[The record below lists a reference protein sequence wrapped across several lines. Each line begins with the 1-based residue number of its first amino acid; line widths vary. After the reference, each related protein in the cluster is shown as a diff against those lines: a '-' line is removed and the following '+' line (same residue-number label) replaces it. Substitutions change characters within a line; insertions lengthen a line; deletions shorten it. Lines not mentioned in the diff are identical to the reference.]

1 MGKPTLLPARTFNWT
16 KEHLPSISRY
26 FEYRPAEQLLGDALD
41 NFGDEIALATGFGT
55 SGVVLMHMVA
65 QLRPQTTVFY
75 LQTDLLFPE
84 TMALRDRL
92 SERLGIQFTEVH
104 SGLSLEAQVEQHGPD
119 LWAHNPD
126 LCCHLRKVVPLR
138 RYLIDKKAWITG
150 LRRDQSAA
158 RANTPLVAWDAANG
172 LVKLN
177 PLAGWTGKD
186 IWRYLYIN
194 DLPYNEL
201 HDQGYPSVGCQPCT
215 RPVARGEDERAG
227 RWAGWEKTECGI
239 HLQPLQA
246 EAA

>member
-41 NFGDEIALATGFGT
+41 NFGDEIVMATGFGT
-55 SGVVLMHMVA
+55 SGVVLMHMAA
-65 QLRPQTTVFY
+65 QLRPQTTIFY

-92 SERLGIQFTEVH
+92 VERLGIQFTEVH
-104 SGLSLEAQVEQHGPD
+104 SGLSLEAQAEQHGPD
-119 LWAHNPD
+119 LWARSPD
-126 LCCHLRKVVPLR
+126 LCCHMRKVVPLR
-138 RYLIDKKAWITG
+138 RYLADKKAWITG

-158 RANTPLVAWDAANG
+158 RANTPLVAWDAANN

-177 PLAGWTGKD
+177 PLAGWTSKD

-201 HDQGYPSVGCQPCT
+201 HDRGYPSVGCQPCT
-215 RPVARGEDERAG
+215 RAVARGEDERAG

-239 HLQPLQA
+239 HLQLLQA